1 MKKIMTKCFE
11 ACQNKLLQKRGMF
24 DLLGFDFM
32 IDQEMKVS
40 QFDFN
45 ITGTKMVETGTRW
58 DIHEGFKASFDF
70 LGLAN
75 RDQHQ
80 PCPSH
85 QLLGTKAS
93 YSANGQRNAK
103 YRYIFPKQ

>member
-45 ITGTKMVETGTRW
+45 ITGTKMAETGTR
-58 DIHEGFKASFDF
+58 
-70 LGLAN
+70 
-75 RDQHQ
+75 
-80 PCPSH
+80 
-85 QLLGTKAS
+85 
-93 YSANGQRNAK
+93 
-103 YRYIFPKQ
+103 